1 MTLLRP
7 RFLSSWRRA
16 LAASLL
22 ACAAAGAAAEWPER
36 DISFM
41 VQFGP
46 GGTTDLVARALTT
59 ELSKSLGQPI
69 VVLNRPGGQGT
80 VMGNLLARAPTDGYQ
95 IGMLSSGLALWQ
107 LVADNPHTV
116 KNFTSIASVGRYVF
130 AVVVNAES
138 PYKSI
143 DDLIQA
149 SKKAKGGVN
158 FGGPSSVNTLGM
170 LLLAEKTGMQFETVN
185 YRSGSDSVVA
195 LLGNQIDVVVQ
206 NPTDFMPYV
215 KAGKLRVLAAA
226 SATRLREL
234 PEVPTLRE
242 LGYDVVTDAY
252 FGVGA
257 PARLP
262 EPIRKRLEAATLKVA
277 NDPAFQAQLRDTF
290 GIEPAPMT
298 GEEYRVV
305 IEKAQDTVTKLKSRF
320 PSSSPK

>member
-1 MTLLRP
+1 MTTLPARA
-7 RFLSSWRRA
+7 RAWRRSFSA
-16 LAASLL
+16 LLL
-22 ACAAAGAAAEWPER
+22 AITATTASAQWPER

-59 ELSKSLGQPI
+59 ELSQSLGQPI

-80 VMGNLLARAPTDGYQ
+80 VMGKLLARGQPDGYTL
-95 IGMLSSGLALWQ
+95 GMLSSGLALWQ
-107 LVADNPHTV
+107 LVADKPHTA
-116 KNFTSIASVGRYVF
+116 KDFSSIASVGRYVF
-130 AVVVNAES
+130 AVVVNANS
-138 PYKSI
+138 PYKTI
-143 DDLIQA
+143 EDLIAA
-149 SKKAKGGVN
+149 SKKTKGGIN

-195 LLGNQIDVVVQ
+195 LLSDQIDVVVQ

-226 SATRLREL
+226 STTRQRDL
-234 PEVPTLRE
+234 PDVPTLRE

-257 PARLP
+257 PLGLP
-262 EPIRKRLEAATLKVA
+262 EPIRRKLEDATLKVA
-277 NDPAFQAQLRDTF
+277 RDPAFQKKLLNAY
-290 GIEPAPMT
+290 GIEPAPLT
-298 GEEYRVV
+298 GQEYRAV
-305 IEKAQDTVTKLKSRF
+305 IEQAEAAVAKLKNRF
-320 PSSSPK
+320 PSSPK

>member
-1 MTLLRP
+1 MTILLARV
-7 RFLSSWRRA
+7 RSWR
-16 LAASLL
+16 LAFSAFVL
-22 ACAAAGAAAEWPER
+22 AIAATSAYAEWPEH

-59 ELSKSLGQPI
+59 EISQSLGQPM

-80 VMGNLLARAPTDGYQ
+80 VMGMLLARAQPDGYTL
-95 IGMLSSGLALWQ
+95 GMLSSGLALWQ
-107 LVADNPHTV
+107 LVSDKPHTS
-116 KNFTSIASVGRYVF
+116 KDFTSIASVGRYVF
-130 AVVVNAES
+130 AVVVNADS
-138 PYKSI
+138 PYKTI
-143 DDLIQA
+143 EDLIAA
-149 SKKAKGGVN
+149 SKKAKGGIN

-195 LLGNQIDVVVQ
+195 LLSNQIDVVVQ

-226 SATRLREL
+226 SSTRMREL
-234 PEVPTLRE
+234 PDVPTLRE

-257 PARLP
+257 PLGLP
-262 EPIRKRLEAATLKVA
+262 EPIRRKLEDATLKVA
-277 NDPAFQAQLRDTF
+277 RDPAFQKKLIDAY

-298 GEEYRVV
+298 GKAYRAE
-305 IEKAQDTVTKLKSRF
+305 IEQAEITVAKLKSRF
-320 PSSSPK
+320 PSSK

>member
-1 MTLLRP
+1 
-7 RFLSSWRRA
+7 
-16 LAASLL
+16 
-22 ACAAAGAAAEWPER
+22 
-36 DISFM
+36 M

-46 GGTTDLVARALTT
+46 GGTTDLVGRALSA

-80 VMGNLLARAPTDGYQ
+80 VMGSLLARAQPDGYQ

-107 LVADNPHTV
+107 LVTDKPYTV
-116 KNFTSIASVGRYVF
+116 KDFSSIASVGRYVF
-130 AVVVNAES
+130 AVVVNADS
-138 PYKSI
+138 PYKTI
-143 DDLIQA
+143 EDLIAA
-149 SKKAKGGVN
+149 SHKAKGGIN

-215 KAGKLRVLAAA
+215 KAGKLRVLAAC
-226 SATRLREL
+226 SETRLRDL
-234 PEVPTLRE
+234 PDVPTLRE

-257 PARLP
+257 PAGLP
-262 EPIRKRLEAATLKVA
+262 EPLRAKLEAATLRVA
-277 NDPAFQAQLRDTF
+277 RDPAFQKQLIQTY
-290 GIEPAPMT
+290 GIEPAPLS
-298 GEEYRVV
+298 GAEYRAV
-305 IEKAQDTVTKLKSRF
+305 IEKAQITVAKLKSRF